1 MTRQELTKHIITCAY
16 KNQAGHIA
24 PALSILDIIITLY
37 NNVLK
42 EDDEFILSKG
52 HGCLALYAVLWDKG
66 YITEE
71 QFYSFTQ
78 FDSILGGHPSSRKIP
93 QVKLSTG
100 SLGHGLPFAVGL
112 AMAKKIK
119 GEAGTVYC
127 LIGDGEANE
136 GSIWEAALIAGHH
149 KLNNLVVIVDSNGSG
164 DRAINLCNSN
174 SKSRLGFTICERF
187 IVLGSFW
194 GDGFE
199 YTRSKFL
206 EVLHQFTDK
215 KEGPIVL
222 DCKTIKGYGCKSMEG
237 NPAWHH
243 RQPKTEEELNQLLS
257 EIH

>member
-37 NNVLK
+37 NDVLK

-149 KLNNLVVIVDSNGSG
+149 KLDNLVCIVDNNHSG
-164 DRAINLCNSN
+164 DRAIEIDTKYQCIG
-174 SKSRLGFTICERF
+174 KTARLGFKN
-187 IVLGSFW
+187 
-194 GDGFE
+194 
-199 YTRSKFL
+199 KFL
-206 EVLHQFTDK
+206 AFDFNCEYINGHNPKITK
-215 KEGPIVL
+215 IYKPIIGPTCLIAN
-222 DCKTIKGYGCKSMEG
+222 TTKGKSCRPMEDS
-237 NPAWHH
+237 PEWHH
-243 RQPKTEEELNQLLS
+243 RQPKTQDELDSLLS
-257 EIH
+257 EVY